1 MINLYFGKPL
11 TGSLL
16 SDDIDEIAINW
27 GISYESAVIK
37 SFEVLVNSLGTHA
50 NGGTTYFDL
59 LMCEC
64 FQKKMSAPK
73 IKLKTHGE
81 GIRLP
86 MLVFQSDSALHE
98 PTGRQLPITNQILNH
113 FGEAFSEEFE
123 IEYLGYERVSLSK
136 TSPELP
142 NITSPMDMIYL
153 INEQPHTYDGRNFLP
168 VVSTPTADRS

>member
-1 MINLYFGKPL
+1 MLNLYFGNPI

-27 GISYESAVIK
+27 DISYESAVIK
-37 SFEVLVNSLGTHA
+37 SFEVLINSLGTHA

-64 FQKKMSAPK
+64 FQKKMLAPK
-73 IKLKTHGE
+73 ITLKTHGE

-86 MLVFQSDSALHE
+86 ALAFATDSALHE
-98 PTGRQLPITNQILNH
+98 PTKRHLPITNQMLNH

-123 IEYLGYERVSLSK
+123 IEYLGYERVGRS
-136 TSPELP
+136 SPDAQQSTA
-142 NITSPMDMIYL
+142 NPMDVVYIL
-153 INEQPHTYDGRNFLP
+153 NGKNHVYDGQNFIE
-168 VVSTPTADRS
+168 T